1 MELNDII
8 KELESLEN
16 PSNIKGMER
25 FGIKTLKAYGVR
37 MPELRKIAKNVDKT
51 TS

>member
-25 FGIKTLKAYGVR
+25 FVINTLLEYGVR
-37 MPELRKIAKNVDKT
+37 MREL
-51 TS
+51 